1 MIFKN
6 SETGLQNLFFQFAD
20 FATTQQQPSKRPHC
34 LNEVLLNLRDERKS
48 IMEITEFRNDIKEPW
63 SAWKAVKSGA
73 SAIFSPKRKSDVSD
87 QQFVHKP
94 SIKELSEDLLANVID
109 IGLDYCKKSD
119 LCDDD
124 KDPESVEIL
133 LEYLRSNNKVDFR
146 TVQGEV
152 YIKHLSGNKQP
163 FNITDEAIIKLDLCV
178 DKVNATMS
186 DLDHK
191 LQTKRVEVKSLL
203 AKKEKARAMLHL
215 KQCKRLEKEIAIKE
229 TTMDN
234 LRVIVE
240 AIRNAEENVAIV
252 DALKDAKNA
261 LEDQKQVN
269 SADNVYDLVDDIK
282 DLLDEHEDITEALSK
297 TELASSEEEQELENE
312 LRKLVDDEHDQ
323 SLIKTLE
330 KLTIPS
336 KDPVTDE
343 QNVEVK
349 NSVIIKD
356 KQSPERI
363 AELGM

>member
-1 MIFKN
+1 MLHF
-6 SETGLQNLFFQFAD
+6 TD
-20 FATTQQQPSKRPHC
+20 FVTTQQQPSKRPHC

-48 IMEITEFRNDIKEPW
+48 IVEVTEFRNDIKEPW

-73 SAIFSPKRKSDVSD
+73 SAIFSTKRKSDVSD

-94 SIKELSEDLLANVID
+94 MIKELSEELLASVID

-152 YIKHLSGNKQP
+152 YIKHLSGKRQP

-178 DKVNATMS
+178 DKVHATMS

-191 LQTKRVEVKSLL
+191 LQTKRVEVKSFL

-336 KDPVTDE
+336 EDPVTDE